1 MNGWASGLPLR
12 FSFDGEGLRVPMF
25 AFYECA
31 VCVLA
36 VWIGITLLFM
46 AYVMFVVFEEG
57 CTIVARKLP
66 EFVHA
71 SSWRIGRRRVAIES
85 RKP

>member
-1 MNGWASGLPLR
+1 
-12 FSFDGEGLRVPMF
+12 MF
-25 AFYECA
+25 AIYECA
-31 VCVLA
+31 ACVLV
-36 VWIGITLLFM
+36 VWIGMAFLFM

-66 EFVHA
+66 EFIRV

>member
-1 MNGWASGLPLR
+1 
-12 FSFDGEGLRVPMF
+12 MF
-25 AFYECA
+25 AIYECA
-31 VCVLA
+31 ACVLV
-36 VWIGITLLFM
+36 VWIGMAFLFM

-66 EFVHA
+66 EFIRV
-71 SSWRIGRRRVAIES
+71 SSWRLGRWRVAIES